1 MKTDKTPDQPR
12 TGLKWMNGL
21 FLAFYVNGFAYNI
34 IAPRSTSMKLGIAL
48 LFSLFIA
55 AFLSAF
61 VAARNPAHERIR
73 KLAKWANLAALAL
86 ALVTPLRWA
95 SPHMAHSAT
104 GYVGPAIVYGFI
116 LCAILGLPAFLNIR
130 AFWNP
135 ARTTR

>member
-1 MKTDKTPDQPR
+1 
-12 TGLKWMNGL
+12 
-21 FLAFYVNGFAYNI
+21 
-34 IAPRSTSMKLGIAL
+34 MKLGIAL

-73 KLAKWANLAALAL
+73 KLAKWANLAVLAL

-95 SPHMAHSAT
+95 SPHTAHSAT